1 MVPWT
6 LWSLCRDTAG
16 QERFHTITTSYY
28 RGAMVRLFIVR
39 MVLVLIVHIYLWLTT
54 FSFPRAD
61 RQLSLLLMISNIP
74 WLMISIFSWSLLS
87 LVIHWCCWE
96 NLNFDFPWVVL
107 QTGLLWLNFPFI
119 FPSNSEME
127 QKVIKWVVISLVIYF
142 LQGIMLVYDIT
153 QEKTFDNI
161 SKWLRNI
168 EEVILTRKVFFSTL
182 AKLMA
187 CDPCM

>member
-28 RGAMVRLFIVR
+28 RGAMVRLFVVR

-142 LQGIMLVYDIT
+142 YAGHYVGLWYHSG
-153 QEKTFDNI
+153 ENF
-161 SKWLRNI
+161 W
-168 EEVILTRKVFFSTL
+168 
-182 AKLMA
+182 
-187 CDPCM
+187 

>member
-168 EEVILTRKVFFSTL
+168 EEVILTRK
-182 AKLMA
+182 A